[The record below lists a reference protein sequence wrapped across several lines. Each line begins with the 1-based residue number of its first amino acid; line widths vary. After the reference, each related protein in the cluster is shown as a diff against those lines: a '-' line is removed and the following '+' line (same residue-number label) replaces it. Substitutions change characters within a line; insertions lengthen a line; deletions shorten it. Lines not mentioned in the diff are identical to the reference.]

1 MELFQLFINIFI
13 FINLTNCIRKVKNKN
28 TLGLWKSI
36 DNPGVHNQNVNISN
50 VYLIR
55 NVTRILNTI
64 LLKQDKNF
72 RPTNGEKDKPLT
84 VEVDILVISIG
95 PISEHD
101 LLFSCDCYFR
111 QRWLDDRLAFTPIT
125 GQSEM
130 SLASKFLEEI
140 WQPDTYIKN
149 GQKSYLHTLTVPNV
163 LLRVRS
169 DGQVTVSQRLTI
181 RSKCKMFF
189 SKFPHDSQ
197 LCHIEIGSLGYFD
210 NEVTYIWKKVELDKS
225 MSNMLSQYKL
235 TGHYIETTNLSDPRY
250 DNKKYTVLKAYF
262 GFKRQQGFYIL
273 QIYTPSSLI
282 VIMSWVSFW
291 INKEASPARVALG
304 VMAVLSISTIGFTS
318 RNDLPKVSYPTA
330 LDIYMITCFGFV
342 FAALVEYAVINYAQ
356 IAYIK
361 KKLEEL
367 KGLEN
372 QKMIRQMFAS
382 SIMTAERASFD
393 IIQDDIPMKVE
404 NEQISLWRKLL
415 CRGKEEQKTSVFYRM
430 AIKATKAKEKLKN
443 HDPAEV
449 VNKIDYVSKIIF
461 PLAYVAFNLLYW
473 CSFLFWIKDE
483 VELLEV

>member
-1 MELFQLFINIFI
+1 MNRLLLIIFVSLFISTATSKSN
-13 FINLTNCIRKVKNKN
+13 KNKN
-28 TLGLWKSI
+28 TLGLWKSV

-84 VEVDILVISIG
+84 VEVDILVIGIG

-125 GQSEM
+125 GQNEM

-169 DGQVTVSQRLTI
+169 DGQVT
-181 RSKCKMFF
+181 
-189 SKFPHDSQ
+189 FPHDSQ
-197 LCHIEIGSLGYFD
+197 SCHIEIGSLGYYN
-210 NEVTYIWKKVELDKS
+210 NEVTYKWKKVELDKS
-225 MSNMLSQYKL
+225 MSNMLSQYQL
-235 TGHYIETTNLSDPRY
+235 TGHYIDTTNLSDPRF
-250 DNKKYTVLKAYF
+250 DNRAYSVLKTYF
-262 GFKRQQGFYIL
+262 SFKRQQGFYIL

-330 LDIYMITCFGFV
+330 LDIYIITCFVFV

-382 SIMTAERASFD
+382 SIMTTERASFD
-393 IIQDDIPMKVE
+393 IIQDEVPLKVE
-404 NEQISLWRKLL
+404 I
-415 CRGKEEQKTSVFYRM
+415 FYRM
-430 AIKATKAKEKLKN
+430 AVKATKAKQKLKN

-449 VNKIDYVSKIIF
+449 VNRIDYVSKIIF

-473 CSFLFWIKDE
+473 CSFLYWIKDE
-483 VELLEV
+483 VELSQI